1 MDPFV
6 PTGDTLEAANP
17 TYRDRLKQKMLY
29 NKDGDMRGIFN
40 ALGMDNYQARA
51 FSESLF
57 GGGPKAGGTGIL
69 DFTGLSV
76 PFGFQEGTRTAVR
89 GYKTGSK
96 VTMGLGALEAAL
108 GVAEAVPGAVIATR
122 PLRTA
127 VKTAV
132 KAASG
137 NVSDAAFDEGRR
149 NFLKNSAATAGIA
162 AIAPD
167 VLRGV
172 TRTTGEIVP
181 EVARATSSLDVS
193 VAKINDLLK
202 QKDLLSRQADELRAV
217 EGPNGLPKSQSGSKA
232 VKKDMESFQVQDEIE
247 EAARKA
253 LDDLSPTDLSN
264 AADDSIE
271 MIAEQFSISEVLQY
285 DRDRPAF
292 DELMEQVRL
301 RGMHTAKDSK
311 GIDKFP
317 YARNVYE
324 DYYDPINVGEAT
336 ISRSVF
342 GGPQSLNMVEGGP
355 PFNKQNIMDLEQ
367 KMIAEGQ
374 SSSEIDVMKA
384 RLRQKIY
391 KTQGSAPDEE
401 IIEVFHATP
410 NAPFEKLD
418 SNMSDLNKDGA
429 FGPGDY
435 FSLDSRYPSQFV
447 GGRGSLLSAKVD
459 VSRMLDARLGGKP
472 FTSEQT
478 KGLIEALSRRT
489 DLDGKNLTVVKKDDV
504 LSVSYVRRPLYSG
517 EPLADRRL
525 VQRIPLRNAEEAFKK
540 IKEIT
545 NNIKNPLQKDA
556 DGYVLARNSPTNTEN
571 LKDVLSESGFT
582 GVVGVQEASSGGKSN
597 LVVFDNSVY
606 KDGGRLNTVID
617 QGVIP
622 EDIGFSASRFADE
635 YTTRND
641 AKIVEDYRR
650 RLENE
655 NISSPED
662 IELLVQNFARQ
673 RSQKYADGGAVMQG
687 VGSLNETARGM
698 SRGPRGIGAYQQYAE
713 GGNVVGEKTGEQT
726 SAGRE
731 IYLTPDGERV
741 SEQSLTF
748 EIDGI
753 FVNVP
758 SIHDGVRYNSDQVKE
773 MLMNGE
779 IQPTS
784 AHKTEKEAISA
795 AIARSDSLRGIG
807 SFQPFAGGGPVYANA
822 ANR

>member
-127 VKTAV
+127 VKAAS

-193 VAKINDLLK
+193 VAKIKDLLK
-202 QKDLLSRQADELRAV
+202 QKDLLGQQADTLRRD
-217 EGPNGLPKSQSGSKA
+217 PNLHSNSIES
-232 VKKDMESFQVQDEIE
+232 VRKDMESFQVQDEIE
-247 EAARKA
+247 EAARRA

-271 MIAEQFSISEVLQY
+271 MISEQFSTSGVLQY
-285 DRDRPAF
+285 DMDSPAF
-292 DELMEQVRL
+292 DKLMEQVKL
-301 RGMHTAKDSK
+301 RGMHTAKDSN
-311 GIDKFP
+311 GINKFP
-317 YARNVYE
+317 YARNIYE

-342 GGPQSLNMVEGGP
+342 GGPQSLNMAESGP

-384 RLRQKIY
+384 QLRQKIY

-650 RLENE
+650 RLEKE
-655 NISSPED
+655 NVSPPGSPDFRTSED

-698 SRGPRGIGAYQQYAE
+698 SRGPRGIGAYQQF
-713 GGNVVGEKTGEQT
+713 
-726 SAGRE
+726 SA
-731 IYLTPDGERV
+731 T
-741 SEQSLTF
+741 
-748 EIDGI
+748 
-753 FVNVP
+753 
-758 SIHDGVRYNSDQVKE
+758 
-773 MLMNGE
+773 
-779 IQPTS
+779 
-784 AHKTEKEAISA
+784 
-795 AIARSDSLRGIG
+795 
-807 SFQPFAGGGPVYANA
+807 
-822 ANR
+822 NR

>member
-1 MDPFV
+1 
-6 PTGDTLEAANP
+6 
-17 TYRDRLKQKMLY
+17 
-29 NKDGDMRGIFN
+29 
-40 ALGMDNYQARA
+40 
-51 FSESLF
+51 
-57 GGGPKAGGTGIL
+57 
-69 DFTGLSV
+69 
-76 PFGFQEGTRTAVR
+76 
-89 GYKTGSK
+89 
-96 VTMGLGALEAAL
+96 MGLGALEAAL

-127 VKTAV
+127 VK
-132 KAASG
+132 AASG

-149 NFLKNSAATAGIA
+149 NFLKSSAATAGIA

-193 VAKINDLLK
+193 VAKIKDLLK
-202 QKDLLSRQADELRAV
+202 QKDLLEQQSDMLRMDPSFDNRNA
-217 EGPNGLPKSQSGSKA
+217 LSQES
-232 VKKDMESFQVQDEIE
+232 VKKDLESFQVQDEIE
-247 EAARKA
+247 EAARRA

-271 MIAEQFSISEVLQY
+271 MIAEQFSKSGALDTEM
-285 DRDRPAF
+285 DNPALKALI
-292 DELMEQVRL
+292 DQVKL
-301 RGMHTAKDSK
+301 RGMNTAKDLK
-311 GIDKFP
+311 GIDEFP
-317 YARNVYE
+317 YARNIYE
-324 DYYDPINVGEAT
+324 EFFDPINVGEAT

-342 GGPQSLNMVEGGP
+342 GGPQSLNMAESGP

-384 RLRQKIY
+384 QLRQKIY

-650 RLENE
+650 RLEKE
-655 NISSPED
+655 NVSPPGSPDFRTSED

-698 SRGPRGIGAYQQYAE
+698 SRGPRGIGAYQQF
-713 GGNVVGEKTGEQT
+713 
-726 SAGRE
+726 S
-731 IYLTPDGERV
+731 
-741 SEQSLTF
+741 
-748 EIDGI
+748 
-753 FVNVP
+753 
-758 SIHDGVRYNSDQVKE
+758 
-773 MLMNGE
+773 
-779 IQPTS
+779 
-784 AHKTEKEAISA
+784 
-795 AIARSDSLRGIG
+795 
-807 SFQPFAGGGPVYANA
+807 A